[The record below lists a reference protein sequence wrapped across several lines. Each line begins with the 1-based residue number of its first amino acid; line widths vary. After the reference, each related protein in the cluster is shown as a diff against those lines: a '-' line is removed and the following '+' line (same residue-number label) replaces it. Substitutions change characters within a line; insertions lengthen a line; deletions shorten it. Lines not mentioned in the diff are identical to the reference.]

1 MKAYVLLQVRT
12 GEITA
17 VVRQLCHVKAVK
29 SAEMTFGEYDAI
41 AIVEA
46 GDLEAMG
53 TVIAAQI
60 QTIPGVTKTNT
71 CLAVE
76 VDNGLVKA
84 ERDARAEVSAR
95 LSAEN

>member
-12 GEITA
+12 GEITS
-17 VVRQLCHVKAVK
+17 VVRQLCRVKAVK
-29 SAEMTFGEYDAI
+29 TAEMTFGEYDAI

-71 CLAVE
+71 CLAVV
-76 VDNGLVKA
+76 VDNGIVKA
-84 ERDARAEVSAR
+84 EKNARAK
-95 LSAEN
+95 AEASHQVGK